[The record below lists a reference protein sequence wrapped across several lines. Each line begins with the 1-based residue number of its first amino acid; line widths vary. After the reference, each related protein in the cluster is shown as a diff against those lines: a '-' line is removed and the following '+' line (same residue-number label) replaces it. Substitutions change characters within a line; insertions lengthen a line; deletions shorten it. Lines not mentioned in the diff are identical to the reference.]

1 MFVITSLLLAIL
13 VILISYRVLAKK
25 DIIRFKTRN
34 EHYNHEMKYEEL
46 MNDYNKLLKIN
57 RDLEKS
63 LEQLKK
69 EKQKA
74 EENDRLKSVFLAEMS
89 HEIRTPMNAILGFS
103 NLLLKNS
110 LSGKNRSEFIRLI
123 IDNGNSLLNLI
134 NDIIDV
140 SKIEAEQ
147 LKINLVRCNL
157 TELLQDLYLYYD
169 DLIVRSSRFK
179 LGIEL
184 KIPSSHKDRN
194 VYIFTDPHRLRQI
207 LVNLINNA
215 LKFTYEGKIEF
226 GFKINSDN
234 ITEFFVKDTGP
245 GIADDKINSIFDRFE
260 QADDPYT
267 KNNTG
272 SGLGLSISKQLVE
285 LLGGNIWVKS
295 SEGKG
300 STFYFN
306 IPSGRATIEK
316 FRGIEKSGKI
326 NESYDL
332 SDKSILVA
340 EDEKANF
347 IFIKTILGKA
357 KAKIYWAEN
366 GLEAVKICKKK
377 NIDLVLMDIKMP
389 VMNGYDATMEIK
401 SMYPDIPVIAQTAY
415 TMADDINRFIKAGCN
430 GYIIKPIRSSELLEV
445 VHKNLQKVE
454 SECQ

>member
-1 MFVITSLLLAIL
+1 MFVITSLLLAFLI
-13 VILISYRVLAKK
+13 IIISYKVLADRDKK
-25 DIIRFKTRN
+25 IDDSRN
-34 EHYNHEMKYEEL
+34 KNYNHKLQYKEL
-46 MNDYNKLLKIN
+46 MNDYNELLKIN

-63 LEQLKK
+63 LEQLKEEK
-69 EKQKA
+69 EKA

-89 HEIRTPMNAILGFS
+89 HEIRTPMNAIIGFS

-147 LKINLVRCNL
+147 LKINLVKCNL
-157 TELLQDLYLYYD
+157 TELLQDLYLYYN
-169 DLIVRSSRFK
+169 DLIVRSKRDK
-179 LGIEL
+179 LVIEL
-184 KIPSSHKDRN
+184 KIPPSHKDRN
-194 VYIFTDPHRLRQI
+194 VFIFTDPHRLRQI

-215 LKFTYEGKIEF
+215 IKFTYEGRIVF
-226 GFKINSDN
+226 GFKTNNDN
-234 ITEFFVKDTGP
+234 ITEFFIKDTGP

-260 QADDPYT
+260 KADDPYT

-316 FRGIEKSGKI
+316 FRNIEKGIKF
-326 NESYDL
+326 NESFDW

-347 IFIKTILGKA
+347 IYIKTILAKA
-357 KAKIYWAEN
+357 KAKVFWAEN
-366 GLEAVKICKKK
+366 GLEAVKICKRKD
-377 NIDLVLMDIKMP
+377 IDLVLMDIKMP
-389 VMNGYDATMEIK
+389 VMNGYDATVKIK
-401 SMYPDIPVIAQTAY
+401 SLYPDMPVIAQTAY
-415 TMADDINRFIKAGCN
+415 TMSDDIERFMKAGCTD
-430 GYIIKPIRSSELLEV
+430 YIIKPIRSNELLEV
-445 VHKNLQKVE
+445 VHKNMQKVE

>member
-1 MFVITSLLLAIL
+1 V
-13 VILISYRVLAKK
+13 
-25 DIIRFKTRN
+25 
-34 EHYNHEMKYEEL
+34 
-46 MNDYNKLLKIN
+46 
-57 RDLEKS
+57 
-63 LEQLKK
+63 EQLKK
-69 EKQKA
+69 EKEKA

-147 LKINLVRCNL
+147 LKINLVKCNL
-157 TELLQDLYLYYD
+157 TELLQDLYLYYN
-169 DLIVRSSRFK
+169 DLIVRSNRFK
-179 LGIEL
+179 LVIEL
-184 KIPSSHKDRN
+184 KIPSSHKGRN
-194 VYIFTDPHRLRQI
+194 VYVFTDPHRLRQI
-207 LVNLINNA
+207 MVNLINNA
-215 LKFTYEGKIEF
+215 IKFTYEGKIVF
-226 GFKINSDN
+226 GFKTNSDN
-234 ITEFFVKDTGP
+234 ITEFYVKDTGP
-245 GIADDKINSIFDRFE
+245 GIADDKINSIFNRFE
-260 QADDPYT
+260 KADDPYT

-316 FRGIEKSGKI
+316 LRNIEKDGKF
-326 NESYDL
+326 NESFDW
-332 SDKSILVA
+332 SDKSILVV

-347 IFIKTILGKA
+347 IYIKTILTRA
-357 KAKIYWAEN
+357 KAKVFWAEN
-366 GLEAVKICKKK
+366 GLEAIKICKRK

-389 VMNGYDATMEIK
+389 VMNGYDATMKIK
-401 SMYPDIPVIAQTAY
+401 SLYPDMPVIAQTAY
-415 TMADDINRFIKAGCN
+415 TMPDDIDRFMKAGCTD
-430 GYIIKPIRSSELLEV
+430 YIIKPIRSNKLLEV
-445 VHKNLQKVE
+445 IHENMQKVE
-454 SECQ
+454 SEVQ

>member
-1 MFVITSLLLAIL
+1 MFVITSLLLASLI
-13 VILISYRVLAKK
+13 ILISYKVLAYRDKK
-25 DIIRFKTRN
+25 IDESGNKN
-34 EHYNHEMKYEEL
+34 YNHKLQFEEL
-46 MNDYNKLLKIN
+46 MNDYNELLKIN

-69 EKQKA
+69 EKEKA

-89 HEIRTPMNAILGFS
+89 HEIRTPMNAIIGFS

-110 LSGKNRSEFIRLI
+110 LVGKNRNEFIRLI

-147 LKINLVRCNL
+147 LKINLLKCNL
-157 TELLQDLYLYYD
+157 TELMQDLYLYYN
-169 DLIVRSSRFK
+169 DLIVRSNRFK
-179 LGIEL
+179 LVIEL
-184 KIPSSHKDRN
+184 KIPSSHKDQN

-215 LKFTYEGKIEF
+215 IKFTYEGKIVF
-226 GFKINSDN
+226 GFKTSNDN
-234 ITEFFVKDTGP
+234 ITEFYVKDTGP

-260 QADDPYT
+260 KADDPYT

-285 LLGGNIWVKS
+285 LMGGNIWVKS

-306 IPSGRATIEK
+306 LPTGRATIEK
-316 FRGIEKSGKI
+316 FRNIEKGSKF
-326 NESYDL
+326 NENFDW

-347 IFIKTILGKA
+347 IYIKTVLTKA
-357 KAKIYWAEN
+357 KARIYWAEN
-366 GLEAVKICKKK
+366 GLEAVKICKRK

-389 VMNGYDATMEIK
+389 VMNGYDATMKIK
-401 SMYPDIPVIAQTAY
+401 SMYPDMPVIAQTAY
-415 TMADDINRFIKAGCN
+415 TMSDDIDRFMKAGCTD
-430 GYIIKPIRSSELLEV
+430 YIIKPIRSKEMLEV

-454 SECQ
+454 SEVQ

>member
-1 MFVITSLLLAIL
+1 MFVITSLLLASLI
-13 VILISYRVLAKK
+13 IIISYKVLADRDKK
-25 DIIRFKTRN
+25 TNNSPDKN
-34 EHYNHEMKYEEL
+34 YNHKQQYKEL
-46 MNDYNKLLKIN
+46 MNDYNELLEIN

-63 LEQLKK
+63 VEQLKK
-69 EKQKA
+69 EKEKA

-147 LKINLVRCNL
+147 LKINLVKCNL
-157 TELLQDLYLYYD
+157 TELLQDLYLYYN
-169 DLIVRSSRFK
+169 DLIVRSNRFK
-179 LGIEL
+179 LVIEL
-184 KIPSSHKDRN
+184 KIPSSHKGRN
-194 VYIFTDPHRLRQI
+194 VYVFTDPHRLRQI
-207 LVNLINNA
+207 MVNLINNA
-215 LKFTYEGKIEF
+215 IKFTYEGKIVF
-226 GFKINSDN
+226 GFKTNSDN
-234 ITEFFVKDTGP
+234 ITEFYVKDTGP
-245 GIADDKINSIFDRFE
+245 GIADDKINSIFNRFE
-260 QADDPYT
+260 KADDPYT

-316 FRGIEKSGKI
+316 LRNIEKDGKF
-326 NESYDL
+326 NESFDW
-332 SDKSILVA
+332 SDKSILVV

-347 IFIKTILGKA
+347 IYIKTILTRA
-357 KAKIYWAEN
+357 KAKVFWAEN
-366 GLEAVKICKKK
+366 GLEAIKICKRK

-389 VMNGYDATMEIK
+389 VMNGYDATMKIK
-401 SMYPDIPVIAQTAY
+401 SLYPDMPVIAQTAY
-415 TMADDINRFIKAGCN
+415 TMPDDIDRFMKAGCTD
-430 GYIIKPIRSSELLEV
+430 YIIKPIRSNKLLEV
-445 VHKNLQKVE
+445 IHENMQKVE
-454 SECQ
+454 SEVQ